1 MGRIVYRLA
10 GLIPA
15 FVIDIINVLLRKLT
29 LVGAKLQFIKQW
41 GSQPNPKWFDHYL
54 DLYYFGGLKD
64 GNCHWLERGV
74 FSNLAIKNGA
84 KVLELCC
91 GDGFNAKYFYRY
103 KADAIY
109 SCDFDKTA
117 IEHAQKYNCNEKT
130 KFFIADI
137 RSDIPDEHF
146 DNIIWNAAMAYFTPE
161 EIEGI
166 MKNIKKCLGA
176 DGILSGQTIVEKSG
190 GKQIEYH
197 EYEFKSKEDL
207 MRFFTPYFKNVKVF
221 ETMYPNRHNLY
232 FYASDGVLPLS
243 DDWEHMIDKK

>member
-41 GSQPNPKWFDHYL
+41 GSQPNPEWFDHYL

-64 GNCHWLERGV
+64 GNCHWPERGV

-146 DNIIWNAAMAYFTPE
+146 DNIIWDAAMAYFTPE
-161 EIEGI
+161 
-166 MKNIKKCLGA
+166 
-176 DGILSGQTIVEKSG
+176 
-190 GKQIEYH
+190 
-197 EYEFKSKEDL
+197 
-207 MRFFTPYFKNVKVF
+207 
-221 ETMYPNRHNLY
+221 
-232 FYASDGVLPLS
+232 
-243 DDWEHMIDKK
+243 